1 MALTCLLCVWQLPT
15 KSLLHVSDDS
25 EMCFSKHFNK
35 YEQIDMF
42 ESAGKVVKTVP
53 SSDPKKPIRLRIFK
67 KDFALPL
74 QKKTWITT
82 EVYENRGFSLDRELW
97 HEFEV
102 PMTPTSAIA
111 FYTPNLFDCLFQTH
125 KDFLVARAELLGK
138 SQDCMLAP
146 VPLYSVE
153 SVNKQVM
160 AKKWLVL
167 DGRVYGGINQNTLM
181 VKRSWQDVIDDVSEA
196 DCTPY
201 PLPLYEKSKHP
212 KSFTAMWDLNDGLN
226 VYVGMEVVLVKKHQE
241 VEGKDPITNKV
252 TKFLAKNKI

>member
-1 MALTCLLCVWQLPT
+1 
-15 KSLLHVSDDS
+15 
-25 EMCFSKHFNK
+25 
-35 YEQIDMF
+35 
-42 ESAGKVVKTVP
+42 
-53 SSDPKKPIRLRIFK
+53 
-67 KDFALPL
+67 
-74 QKKTWITT
+74 
-82 EVYENRGFSLDRELW
+82 
-97 HEFEV
+97 
-102 PMTPTSAIA
+102 MTPTSATA

-125 KDFLVARAELLGK
+125 ADFLDARYELLGK
-138 SQDCMLAP
+138 SEDCMLAP

-167 DGRVYGGINQNTLM
+167 DGRVYGGVNQATLM
-181 VKRSWQDVIDDVSEA
+181 VKRSWQDVIDDVPEA

-201 PLPLYEKSKHP
+201 PLPLYEKSRHP